1 MFKNRMKENF
11 LAMFEEKKKHFFISH
26 AMLTHC
32 TKTNE

>member
-1 MFKNRMKENF
+1 MKENF
-11 LAMFEEKKKHFFISH
+11 LAMFEEKIHFFISH